1 MSPSQHMGLPI
12 LCIPPRVSVD
22 PGNTILMSW
31 NSASNQLTI
40 LYFMIKNYRW
50 NSRVCL
56 IFHSST
62 CSSRRSSQSFW
73 FATTWT
79 SLFGPLRPI
88 PHCPQKS
95 PFPFIPVLL
104 PSECQFSLRLFSL
117 LPKSPQDWA
126 KYCCI
131 YTSSTGSFVHKVID
145 LFANF
150 CYHLHIIYYLW
161 YKITFWGI
169 FISSKQKQVQL
180 TFY

>member
-22 PGNTILMSW
+22 PGNTISMSW
-31 NSASNQLTI
+31 NSASHQLAI
-40 LYFMIKNYRW
+40 LYFMIKNYLW
-50 NSRVCL
+50 NSKVCL
-56 IFHSST
+56 IFHLPT

-104 PSECQFSLRLFSL
+104 PSECQFSLRLFLSPAQVSARLSKIL
-117 LPKSPQDWA
+117 LHLYFLNWKLCSQSYWPICKLLL
-126 KYCCI
+126 
-131 YTSSTGSFVHKVID
+131 SSS
-145 LFANF
+145 
-150 CYHLHIIYYLW
+150 YYLLSM
-161 YKITFWGI
+161 I
-169 FISSKQKQVQL
+169 
-180 TFY
+180 